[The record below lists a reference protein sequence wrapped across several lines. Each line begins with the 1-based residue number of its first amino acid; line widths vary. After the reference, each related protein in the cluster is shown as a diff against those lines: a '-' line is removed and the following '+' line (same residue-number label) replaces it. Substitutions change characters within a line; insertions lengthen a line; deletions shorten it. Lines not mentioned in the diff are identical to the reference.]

1 MGAERVQRESR
12 CQWRGLIR
20 CPAPSARGSSLKN
33 PASHNSKENAAP
45 GQPEG
50 NRWEGEGHFPSSDT
64 VRTLGK
70 WRPCQA
76 IIPPVRDVTGRAGG
90 EGGVTR
96 ATACLCDDR
105 GQSPRKPLPQ
115 EEVPRITSN
124 SGSRLR
130 PPQPPALSSGSSS
143 LASARCKRLAGAQRV
158 QGACCQHR
166 GRAEPQGAQV
176 VYAYTPLPITHA
188 AQPQQQQPWGRRR
201 AQLNK
206 THTHWKPKGLQMALW
221 GETRT
226 CI

>member
-1 MGAERVQRESR
+1 MG
-12 CQWRGLIR
+12 G
-20 CPAPSARGSSLKN
+20 RGSFPLQRHCKN
-33 PASHNSKENAAP
+33 LGKMETMP
-45 GQPEG
+45 G
-50 NRWEGEGHFPSSDT
+50 NHTACKRCDGEG
-64 VRTLGK
+64 V
-70 WRPCQA
+70 
-76 IIPPVRDVTGRAGG
+76 GR
-90 EGGVTR
+90 GGVTR